1 MCVCDYRYIILFI
14 RLVPKIPQLE
24 QNQHLLY
31 SVHAEFGLKLVTN
44 MVQAVYVDVLKPE
57 SLLYGAIIRLERSIS
72 F

>member
-1 MCVCDYRYIILFI
+1 MCVITDTLFCLFGWYRKSHNWN
-14 RLVPKIPQLE
+14 RT
-24 QNQHLLY
+24 
-31 SVHAEFGLKLVTN
+31 STSCTHAEFGLKLVTN